1 MLRFAIL
8 LLSFATLAAAEV
20 RDVVWGFNGTV
31 VPGTFAPCELLLAN
45 PADKPVSGQVRL
57 RDAGAL
63 GGVPWVA
70 EIWLPPGGEQ
80 RLRLMPFIRADDNE
94 RRFTLSWA
102 NGRSIADLPVPAL
115 AAPGAVLLVDDGGVP
130 RRARLPQ
137 LPAGRFPGNAALLD
151 GLDCVVS
158 DGPPR
163 SWEPVQADALAAWV
177 QGGGT
182 LALLPGARLA
192 DLAPGLQPGGNGN
205 GNGRG
210 RVLVLPLVREACG
223 LEQLAAAGWKAPQLT
238 EEGRSDDLDA
248 AVAQRLAE
256 LVRPDH
262 PWGLIRTVLIVFALL
277 IGVFWWLGRRGFDWR
292 WLHLGLIALIT
303 VTSVA
308 LALLGRRGYGESA
321 VWTSIAVLR
330 PCGTQVAA
338 EVRSS
343 VFVTSG
349 GQRAIRHG
357 GGMNLYACPG
367 EESSI
372 NGVVGGGAL
381 ITEIPL
387 YSSRHLLWRGT
398 VALAQPSVEV
408 VERDHGGRPSRLR
421 IAGANGALVAAV
433 WHGGVLR
440 RLASQADGWHENG
453 GTETPQQLRDSP
465 RRSQVADLGEAGGT
479 ETQQLRDSPRRSQV
493 ADLGEAG
500 HALFPQLAL
509 RALDLRVQRPE
520 RPCLLLLAPI
530 PAGLAPVE
538 GLSEPH
544 RGLAL
549 WRIDLPEQP

>member
-1 MLRFAIL
+1 MLRLAIL
-8 LLSFATLAAAEV
+8 LLSLASLAAVEV

-45 PADKPVSGQVRL
+45 PGDKPVSGQVRL

-63 GGVPWVA
+63 GGVPWAA

-80 RLRLMPFIRADDNE
+80 RLRLTPYIRSDDSE

-102 NGRSIADLPVPAL
+102 NGRGIADLPAPGL

-137 LPAGRFPGNAALLD
+137 LPAGRFPGDAALLD
-151 GLDCVVS
+151 ALDCVVA
-158 DGPPR
+158 DELPR
-163 SWEPVQADALAAWV
+163 SWEPAQADALATWV

-182 LALLPGARLA
+182 LALLSGVRLA
-192 DLAPGLQPGGNGN
+192 DLAPGLQPGGNG
-205 GNGRG
+205 RG
-210 RVLVLPLVREACG
+210 RVLQLPLAREACG
-223 LEQLAAAGWKAPQLT
+223 LEQLAAAGWQAPRLVD
-238 EEGRSDDLDA
+238 EGRYDDLDA

-262 PWGLIRTVLIVFALL
+262 PWGLIRAVLILFALL
-277 IGVFWWLGRRGFDWR
+277 IGVAWWLGRRGLDWR
-292 WLHLGLIALIT
+292 WLHLGLIAVIT
-303 VTSVA
+303 LASIA

-321 VWTSIAVLR
+321 VWTSLALLR
-330 PCGTQVAA
+330 PCGTQAAA

-349 GQRAIRHG
+349 GKRAIRHG

-367 EESSI
+367 EESPV
-372 NGVVGGGAL
+372 NGLVGGGSL
-381 ITEIPL
+381 VTEIPL

-398 VALAQPSVEV
+398 VAAAPPTVEV
-408 VERDHGGRPSRLR
+408 VENVKGRPTCLR
-421 IAGANGALVAAV
+421 IRGAEGAAIAAV
-433 WHGGVLR
+433 WHGGELR
-440 RLASQADGWHENG
+440 RLTDLGNIWRESA
-453 GTETPQQLRDSP
+453 TVETPQQLRDSP
-465 RRSQVADLGEAGGT
+465 RRSQV
-479 ETQQLRDSPRRSQV
+479 V
-493 ADLGEAG
+493 DLGEAG

-509 RALDLRVQRPE
+509 RALDLRIQRPE
-520 RPCLLLLAPI
+520 RPCLLLLVPI

-538 GLSEPH
+538 GLGEPH

>member
-1 MLRFAIL
+1 MLRLAIL
-8 LLSFATLAAAEV
+8 SVCLAFLAAAEV
-20 RDVVWGFNGTV
+20 REVVWGFNGAV

-45 PADKPVSGQVRL
+45 PGSTAVSGQVRL

-63 GGVPWVA
+63 GGVPWAA

-80 RLRLMPFIRADDNE
+80 RLRLMPFIRADDSE

-102 NGRSIADLPVPAL
+102 NGRGIADLPVPAL
-115 AAPGAVLLVDDGGVP
+115 AAPGVVLLVDDGGVP

-163 SWEPVQADALAAWV
+163 SWEPVQADALSAWV
-177 QGGGT
+177 QRGGT
-182 LALLPGARLA
+182 LALLQGARLA
-192 DLAPGLQPGGNGN
+192 DLAPGLQPG

-223 LEQLAAAGWKAPQLT
+223 LEQLAAAGWQAPQLT
-238 EEGRSDDLDA
+238 DEGRSDDLDA
-248 AVAQRLAE
+248 MVAQRLAE
-256 LVRPDH
+256 LVRPNH
-262 PWGLIRTVLIVFALL
+262 PWGLIRTVLILFALL
-277 IGVFWWLGRRGFDWR
+277 IGVAWWLGRRGLDWR
-292 WLHLGLIALIT
+292 WLHLGLIAVIALA
-303 VTSVA
+303 SVA
-308 LALLGRRGYGESA
+308 LAMLGRRGYGESA

-398 VALAQPSVEV
+398 VAVAQPTVEV
-408 VERDHGGRPSRLR
+408 IERVKGRPTCLR
-421 IAGANGALVAAV
+421 IAGADGATIAAV
-433 WHGGVLR
+433 WHDGVLR
-440 RLASQADGWHENG
+440 RLDSHADGWRE
-453 GTETPQQLRDSP
+453 GTTSETPQQLRDSP
-465 RRSQVADLGEAGGT
+465 RRSQVAN
-479 ETQQLRDSPRRSQV
+479 
-493 ADLGEAG
+493 LGEAG
-500 HALFPQLAL
+500 HTLFPQLAL
-509 RALDLRVQRPE
+509 RALDLRVQRPQ

>member
-1 MLRFAIL
+1 MLRLAIL
-8 LLSFATLAAAEV
+8 LLSLTCLTAVEV

-31 VPGTFAPCELLLAN
+31 VPGTFAPCELQLVN
-45 PADKPVSGQVRL
+45 PGDQAVSGQVRL

-63 GGVPWVA
+63 GGVPWAA

-80 RLRLMPFIRADDNE
+80 RLRLTPYIRSDDSE
-94 RRFTLSWA
+94 RRFTLAWA
-102 NGRSIADLPVPAL
+102 NGRSIADLPAPGL

-137 LPAGRFPGNAALLD
+137 LPAGRFPSDAALLD
-151 GLDCVVS
+151 ALDCVVA
-158 DGPPR
+158 DGLPR
-163 SWEPVQADALAAWV
+163 SWEPGQAAALATWV

-182 LALLPGARLA
+182 LALLTGAPLA
-192 DLAPGLQPGGNGN
+192 DLAPGLQPGGNG
-205 GNGRG
+205 RG
-210 RVLVLPLVREACG
+210 RVLALPLAREACG
-223 LEQLAAAGWKAPQLT
+223 LEQLAAAGWQAPQLT
-238 EEGRSDDLDA
+238 DEGRSDDLDA

-262 PWGLIRTVLIVFALL
+262 PWGLIRTVLILFALL
-277 IGVFWWLGRRGFDWR
+277 IGAAWWLGRRGLDWR
-292 WLHLGLIALIT
+292 WLHLGLIAAIAL
-303 VTSVA
+303 TSVA

-321 VWTSIAVLR
+321 VWTSIALLR
-330 PCGTQVAA
+330 PCGAHTAA

-357 GGMNLYACPG
+357 SGMNLYACPG
-367 EESSI
+367 EESPV

-381 ITEIPL
+381 VTEIPL
-387 YSSRHLLWRGT
+387 YSSRHLSWRGT

-408 VERDHGGRPSRLR
+408 IERDHGGRPSRLR
-421 IAGANGALVAAV
+421 IAGADGALIAAV

-465 RRSQVADLGEAGGT
+465 RRSQVADLGEAG
-479 ETQQLRDSPRRSQV
+479 
-493 ADLGEAG
+493 

-509 RALDLRVQRPE
+509 RALDLRIQRPQ

-538 GLSEPH
+538 GLVETH